1 LDCYVIPWGRPS
13 EEPGQEMKRSGGAIA
28 PAVLAKK
35 KTPVRIDII
44 GEPETDELRAFGG
57 SRSDKFNGVLINAM
71 ARTGWFPPGQTDE
84 ACNQQM
90 FAAVAA
96 LRAFKPTDEIEG
108 MLAAQTVAMHFGA
121 MECFRRAMVHDQPP
135 EVASKLRKD
144 GANLARGMTDML
156 EALDRK
162 RGKGPQV
169 VRVER
174 VVVNEGGQAI
184 VGNVQPAVK
193 VRRGRDEIEIS
204 EQPCIPR
211 ASSEPERQS
220 ERGSPLRRARPPYPL
235 LQSTGHAK
243 RTVPVARRQVHRAA
257 DVRGAGADAEG
268 QDNARRAHG

>member
-1 LDCYVIPWGRPS
+1 MDATGHFWTVMSSR
-13 EEPGQEMKRSGGAIA
+13 GQTLRRTGSQMKRSGGAIA
-28 PAVLAKK
+28 PAVLAKRK
-35 KTPVRIDII
+35 APAGRDILI

-121 MECFRRAMVHDQPP
+121 MECFRRAMVHDQQP

-156 EALDRK
+156 DALDRK

-184 VGNVQPAVK
+184 VGNVRSTV
-193 VRRGRDEIEIS
+193 S
-204 EQPCIPR
+204 EV
-211 ASSEPERQS
+211 
-220 ERGSPLRRARPPYPL
+220 G
-235 LQSTGHAK
+235 
-243 RTVPVARRQVHRAA
+243 
-257 DVRGAGADAEG
+257 EG
-268 QDNARRAHG
+268 QG